1 MADYTPKHGDPK
13 PNNKRFKKSE
23 NAENIKNIE
32 NVEEPEVQTK
42 TKKTK
47 LTRKKIIYYI
57 ALSASTALLIAL
69 IIILCIKYFGG
80 RENFDEFMNSNT
92 SSTSSLPPNPIDF
105 AKLQSEHPEVCAW
118 IRIDGIDEISYPILQ
133 SSPEKDDNYYLNRDL
148 EGNTRNTGSI
158 YIQRLNNKDF
168 TDPNTLI
175 YGHDTFNGTLFG
187 QLKKFRDKTF
197 FDEHRT
203 IYIYTPDCI
212 LKYEIISAF
221 VYDNR
226 HILNSFNFNIENECQ
241 EFFNECINPKSLV
254 KQVVD
259 GATLTTNDKIITLS
273 TCTSNS
279 SERYLVVG
287 KLVGKAETQK
297 IIIPPK
303 K

>member
-1 MADYTPKHGDPK
+1 MSNYTPKHGSEIPDDENLQNSK
-13 PNNKRFKKSE
+13 AKSKKAKIS
-23 NAENIKNIE
+23 
-32 NVEEPEVQTK
+32 
-42 TKKTK
+42 
-47 LTRKKIIYYI
+47 RKKIIYYT
-57 ALSASTALLIAL
+57 ALAASTALLVAL

-92 SSTSSLPPNPIDF
+92 SSTASLPPNPIDF
-105 AKLQSEHPEVCAW
+105 AKLQAEHPEVCAW
-118 IRIDGIDEISYPILQ
+118 IKIDGIDEISYPVLQ
-133 SSPEKDDNYYLNRDL
+133 SSPDKDDNYYLNRDL

-158 YIQRLNNKDF
+158 YIQKLNNKDF

-203 IYIYTPDCI
+203 IFIYTPDRV

-221 VYDNR
+221 VYDDR

-241 EFFNECINPKSLV
+241 EFFNECVNPKSLV

-273 TCTSNS
+273 TCTSNK

-287 KLVGKAETQK
+287 KLVGIAEVQNPILPQK
-297 IIIPPK
+297 
-303 K
+303 